1 MTDAPTRWDL
11 SNIFPGL
18 ESPQFTQAFQE
29 VPEQISAVTRYFTE
43 NLQPLNDDASAE
55 ILNQHIGVYLD
66 KLNDAIEHAGKIGNY
81 LYSFISTDSFNK
93 NAQKLFSQ
101 FEQMA
106 VELEKQDVIFKGWL
120 KQFSS
125 RLDEITSL
133 GGTTAAHAFNLRE
146 SIEQSQYMMSQ
157 AEEAL
162 ASDLSL
168 SGGLAWE
175 KLHGIVTSQLSVDF
189 ELDGKLQKLP
199 APALI
204 NLRSHPD
211 EAVRRRGYETELEA
225 WKVVEEP
232 LSAALNGIKGTVNT
246 LNQRR
251 HREDALHS
259 ALDAAR
265 IDRGTLEA
273 MLSAMHDSFPMF
285 RDYFRAKASLFG
297 LEKMPWW
304 NLVAPIGN
312 TETHFSFSEAR
323 DFIVKNFASFDRG
336 LADFAA
342 HAFDHHWIDAEQ
354 REGKMGGAFC
364 MDIPGSGES
373 RILCNFDGSLDQVST
388 IAHELGH
395 GFHNDCEYK
404 SGRTR
409 LQSRTPMTLAETASI
424 MCETIVANAALELA
438 TDPQEE
444 LAILDAMLIN
454 DSQIVVDIYS
464 RFLFEKEVFERR
476 QEGTLSAD
484 ELSEIML
491 TAQKATY
498 GDGLDENYLQKYM
511 WTWKPHYYS
520 IDLSFYNFPY
530 TFGLLFA
537 TGLYAIYQ
545 QRGAEFVP
553 EYKDL
558 LSCTGMNMAADLAQ
572 RFGIDIRQKAF
583 WEGSLDIIAQRVKR
597 YLELVQTINN

>member
-18 ESPQFTQAFQE
+18 ESPQFVQAFHDM
-29 VPEQISAVTRYFTE
+29 PEQIASVTNYLTE
-43 NLQPLNDDASAE
+43 NLLPLNQDASTE
-55 ILNQHIGVYLD
+55 TLNQNIGVYLD
-66 KLNDAIEHAGKIGNY
+66 KLNAAITHTGKIANY
-81 LYSFISTDSFNK
+81 LYSFISTNSFNK

-106 VELEKQDVIFKGWL
+106 VELEKQDAVFKGWL
-120 KQFSS
+120 KQFSD
-125 RLDEITSL
+125 LMDEITGL
-133 GGTTAAHAFNLRE
+133 DGTTAAHAFMLEEAVR
-146 SIEQSQYMMSQ
+146 QSQYMMSQ

-162 ASDLSL
+162 ASDMNL
-168 SGGLAWE
+168 SGGMAWE
-175 KLHGIVTSQLSVDF
+175 KLHGIVTSQLSVEF

-199 APALI
+199 SPALI

-211 EAVRRRGYETELEA
+211 EAVRRRGYETELVA
-225 WKVVEEP
+225 WKTVEEP

-251 HREDALHS
+251 HRQDALHS

-265 IDRGTLEA
+265 IDRGTLDA

-297 LEKMPWW
+297 QDKMPWW
-304 NLVAPIGN
+304 NLTAPVGN
-312 TETHFSFSEAR
+312 TETHFSFNEAR
-323 DFIVKNFASFDRG
+323 DFIVKNFASFDQG

-342 HAFDHHWIDAEQ
+342 YAFDHRWIDAEQ

-395 GFHNDCEYK
+395 GFHNDCEHK
-404 SGRTR
+404 AGRTR

-424 MCETIVANAALELA
+424 MCETIVANAALEL
-438 TDPQEE
+438 TTNPQEE

-476 QEGTLSAD
+476 KEGTLSAD
-484 ELSEIML
+484 ELSEIMF

-583 WEGSLDIIAQRVKR
+583 WEGSLNIISQRVKR
-597 YLELVQTINN
+597 YLELVQSIKT